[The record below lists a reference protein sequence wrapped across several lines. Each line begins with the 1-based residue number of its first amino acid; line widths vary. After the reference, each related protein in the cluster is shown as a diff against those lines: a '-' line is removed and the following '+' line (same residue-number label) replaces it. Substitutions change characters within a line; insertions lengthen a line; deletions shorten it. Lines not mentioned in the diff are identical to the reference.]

1 MANTTSTE
9 YPSPAEQAVIAA
21 AEALM
26 EKTMKKYDPSHDAY
40 HVNRVRR
47 TALAL
52 AKAQTPQPD
61 LLVVELAALLHDVLD
76 KKYVTPEE
84 AADPN
89 AYFRPFFESVKE
101 KVDLLADGRAR
112 LIVRIIENVSWT
124 TEKKLR
130 AENKF
135 EPWHESCV
143 ELHCKLRAEN
153 KFEPWHESC
162 VELHCVQDA
171 DRLDAIGAFG
181 IMRVSA
187 YSAAVNRPLHTP
199 SDDPQVSH
207 TGIQHF
213 HDKLLHIK
221 DRLKTPQ
228 GRELGAQRHQLVSHT
243 GIQHFHDKLLH
254 IKDRLKTPQGQE
266 LGAQRHQFMLQFLDA
281 VDKEYEVVIPTNA

>member
-1 MANTTSTE
+1 MTATSVE
-9 YPSPAEQAVIAA
+9 YPTGAEKAVIAA
-21 AEALM
+21 AEELM

-52 AKAQTPQPD
+52 AKSQTPQPD

-84 AADPN
+84 AADAN
-89 AYFRPFFESVKE
+89 AYFRPFFESVKGN
-101 KVDLLADGRAR
+101 VDLLGDGRAE
-112 LIVRIIENVSWT
+112 LIVRIVENVSWS

-130 AENKF
+130 AENKL
-135 EPWHESCV
+135 EPWHD
-143 ELHCKLRAEN
+143 
-153 KFEPWHESC
+153 SC

-181 IMRVSA
+181 IMRVAA
-187 YSAAVNRPLHTP
+187 YSAAVNRPLHAP
-199 SDDPQVSH
+199 LDDSQISE
-207 TGIQHF
+207 TSIQHF

-228 GRELGAQRHQLVSHT
+228 GRELGAQRHQL
-243 GIQHFHDKLLH
+243 
-254 IKDRLKTPQGQE
+254 
-266 LGAQRHQFMLQFLDA
+266 MLQFLDA
-281 VDKEYEVVIPTNA
+281 VDKEYEVVIPNNV

>member
-1 MANTTSTE
+1 MSTRSAE
-9 YPSPAEQAVIAA
+9 YPTVAERAVIAA
-21 AEALM
+21 AEELM

-52 AKAQTPQPD
+52 AKFQTPQPD

-89 AYFRPFFESVKE
+89 AYFRPFFESVTANI
-101 KVDLLADGRAR
+101 DLLADGRAKFV
-112 LIVRIIENVSWT
+112 VRIIENVSWT
-124 TEKKLR
+124 TEKRLR
-130 AENKF
+130 AENK
-135 EPWHESCV
+135 
-143 ELHCKLRAEN
+143 L
-153 KFEPWHESC
+153 EPWHESC

-181 IMRVSA
+181 IMRVAA
-187 YSAAVNRPLHTP
+187 YSAAVNRPLHVP
-199 SDDPQVSH
+199 SDDSQISGTSV
-207 TGIQHF
+207 QHF

-228 GRELGAQRHQLVSHT
+228 GRELGAQRH
-243 GIQHFHDKLLH
+243 LL
-254 IKDRLKTPQGQE
+254 
-266 LGAQRHQFMLQFLDA
+266 MLQFLDA
-281 VDKEYEVVIPTNA
+281 VDKEYEVAIPTNA